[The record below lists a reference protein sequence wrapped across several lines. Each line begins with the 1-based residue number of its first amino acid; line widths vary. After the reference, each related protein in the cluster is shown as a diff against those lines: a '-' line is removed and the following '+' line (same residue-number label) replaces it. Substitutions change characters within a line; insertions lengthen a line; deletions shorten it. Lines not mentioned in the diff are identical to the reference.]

1 MHENEGRWTESEGC
15 ASLTQPLRITTSP
28 CTLLYR
34 DPLPCNVQTCSLLRR
49 AVGIL
54 LECFPVSNCV
64 LYLLLSNGTN
74 HNCLDD
80 IVYIEPFKQ
89 YNDDE

>member
-1 MHENEGRWTESEGC
+1 MKMKEFG
-15 ASLTQPLRITTSP
+15 QPLKSLYLVLH
-28 CTLLYR
+28 CTGTPR
-34 DPLPCNVQTCSLLRR
+34 TCLNLFIIVGRR

-54 LECFPVSNCV
+54 LEGFLVSNCV

-74 HNCLDD
+74 HNCFDN

-89 YNDDE
+89 RNYDG